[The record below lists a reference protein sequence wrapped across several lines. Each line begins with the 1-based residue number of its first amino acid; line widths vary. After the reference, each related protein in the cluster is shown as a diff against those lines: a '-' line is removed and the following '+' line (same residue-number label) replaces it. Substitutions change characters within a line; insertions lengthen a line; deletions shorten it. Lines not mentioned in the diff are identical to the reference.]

1 MSMRNHTLRSP
12 KGSKRNRKRVGRGDS
27 SGSGSY
33 SGKGMKG
40 QKSRSGGGVR
50 PGFEGGQLPLVK
62 RLPALRG
69 FNNIFKTKYTVM
81 NLRDIS
87 EHFTEGDEVSV
98 ETLIGKGLVDD
109 TTLPLK
115 ILGDGEISVPLDV
128 RAQKF
133 STSAV
138 SKIEKAGGSAQVIG

>member
-1 MSMRNHTLRSP
+1 MR
-12 KGSKRNRKRVGRGDS
+12 
-27 SGSGSY
+27 
-33 SGKGMKG
+33 
-40 QKSRSGGGVR
+40 KS
-50 PGFEGGQLPLVK
+50 
-62 RLPALRG
+62 A
-69 FNNIFKTKYTVM
+69 TVI
-81 NLRDIS
+81 NLSDIS
-87 EHFTEGDEVSV
+87 EHFTEGGEISV
-98 ETLIGKGLVDD
+98 ETLTGKGLIDD